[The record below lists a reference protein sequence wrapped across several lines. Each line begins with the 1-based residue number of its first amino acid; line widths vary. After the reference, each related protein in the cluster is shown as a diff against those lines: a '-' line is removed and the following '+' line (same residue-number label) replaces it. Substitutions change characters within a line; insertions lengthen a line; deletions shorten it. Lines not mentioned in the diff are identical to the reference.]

1 MITKTQKN
9 NLLKYNAIIDVLDLT
24 TVLNLYLF
32 HLEIT
37 LWSINGTTE

>member
-37 LWSINGTTE
+37 L